1 MNDPQNMPATKDL
14 KVGFYF
20 YWKWQYQL
28 RNDYLHNDNETE
40 QAIDINSY
48 LDIVDQ
54 DKSYVK
60 KSEEIIRSWLNGDIR
75 LDSLLTCV
83 PRFYR
88 SGYHFVE
95 SYYKD
100 NVLSLSISID
110 TSNFDI
116 KKIKKNITNELDG
129 IFQLIEDE
137 QNGDGIVPE
146 RILCIGH
153 EHYWRG
159 AALKEVKDLRLD
171 FLARAVGLWIWD
183 QKNKS
188 PDKSPDKSISQL
200 MDELADLFPD
210 IVEIDEGK
218 PDAWHLESKWY
229 KRYYTTDKCI
239 KKIEVI
245 NI

>member
-1 MNDPQNMPATKDL
+1 MNNPENMPATKDL

-28 RNDYLHNDNETE
+28 RNDYLHYDNETE
-40 QAIDINSY
+40 QIKEINSY

-60 KSEEIIRSWLNGDIR
+60 KSEEIIRSWINEDIR

-95 SYYKD
+95 SHYKD

-146 RILCIGH
+146 RIQCIGH
-153 EHYWRG
+153 EHFWRG

-171 FLARAVGLWIWD
+171 FLARAIGLWIWD

-188 PDKSPDKSISQL
+188 RDKSIFQL
-200 MDELADLFPD
+200 EDELAYLFPD
-210 IVEIDEGK
+210 IVEIDEGR
-218 PDAWHLESKWY
+218 PNTLHPESKCY
-229 KRYYTTDKCI
+229 KRYNATNECI
-239 KKIEVI
+239 KNIEML
-245 NI
+245 NM